1 MSGLNLNSINSAENE
16 FLAEHTLIT
25 IIPGVDQPKFQFISG
40 QFGPLTGGFPAIVP
54 LWLAITLRKRGK
66 CTIQIPDWMSVAA
79 LEQRIVAERTE
90 KLLSDLPYHYMEI
103 AQLLLTNAKE
113 DIILPDKVSVLLQ
126 DIENIRMDR
135 IKLGVMSVALSIY
148 ENRSVVSAH
157 LHNASAMEV
166 LTMKR
171 FFLSS
176 MDTFYKLCPSADD
189 EVNNNDNAESG
200 QSGTRKLRKFRKN

>member
-1 MSGLNLNSINSAENE
+1 
-16 FLAEHTLIT
+16 
-25 IIPGVDQPKFQFISG
+25 
-40 QFGPLTGGFPAIVP
+40 
-54 LWLAITLRKRGK
+54 
-66 CTIQIPDWMSVAA
+66 
-79 LEQRIVAERTE
+79 
-90 KLLSDLPYHYMEI
+90 
-103 AQLLLTNAKE
+103 
-113 DIILPDKVSVLLQ
+113 
-126 DIENIRMDR
+126 
-135 IKLGVMSVALSIY
+135 VMSVALSIY